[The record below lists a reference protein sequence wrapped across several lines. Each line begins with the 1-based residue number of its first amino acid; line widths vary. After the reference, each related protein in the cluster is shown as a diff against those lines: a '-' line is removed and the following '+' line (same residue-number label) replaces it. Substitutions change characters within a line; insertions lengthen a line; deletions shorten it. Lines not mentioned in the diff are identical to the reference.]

1 MAHRP
6 AGGRVAVLG
15 WGGTGPVAEDLRS
28 IPEMVL
34 AAVEASLDSASL
46 GWDAIDA
53 VVTASVDLFDG
64 LTASNIAVA
73 EVVGAVMKPETRIA
87 ADGLAAAVHAVHQIR
102 AGAYRRV
109 LVVAHGKASMAP
121 HWDLTAWAMDPISLQ
136 PLGVDFL
143 VVAGLQAAVVA
154 AGDAG
159 AERRWAELVARRR
172 RAGTRDAIAPPCDAS
187 NILASPIVAS
197 PLRSGMCAPLG
208 DSACAIVLGAAG
220 GGAVITG
227 AGHDLSPHHPG
238 ERELNRWEGLERAC
252 RRAYAEGAV
261 GDPSAT
267 FDVAEPSCLFPHEEE
282 LFTAAAGIGDGTAVS
297 PRGGL
302 FTGTAP
308 VAAGLSRLIAAAEA
322 TTAGRARR
330 ALAHGTW
337 GPAGQG
343 QAVMV
348 MEAP

>member
-1 MAHRP
+1 MAREDV
-6 AGGRVAVLG
+6 GGTVAVLG
-15 WGGTGPVAEDLRS
+15 CGSTIPVEEEARS

-34 AAVEASLDSASL
+34 AAVEASLSDAGM
-46 GWDAIDA
+46 GWDDIDA

-64 LTASNIAVA
+64 LTASNIAVT
-73 EVVGAVMKPETRIA
+73 EVAGAVMKPETRIA
-87 ADGLAAAVHAVHQIR
+87 ADGLAAAIHAVYQIQ
-102 AGAYRRV
+102 AEAYRRV

-143 VVAGLQAAVVA
+143 VVAGLQATVMA

-159 AERRWAELVARRR
+159 AERHWAELVARRR
-172 RAGTRDAIAPPCDAS
+172 RAGAADAMAPPCHAS

-208 DSACAIVLGAAG
+208 DSACAVVLGAEG
-220 GGAVITG
+220 RGAVITG

-238 ERELNRWEGLERAC
+238 ERQLSRWDGLERAC
-252 RRAYAEGAV
+252 RRAYATAGI
-261 GDPSAT
+261 GDPSTA
-267 FDVAEPSCLFPHEEE
+267 FDIAEPSCLFPHEEE
-282 LFTAAAGIGDGTAVS
+282 LFTAAAGIGTGTMIS
-297 PRGGL
+297 PGGGL
-302 FTGTAP
+302 FPGTAP

-322 TTAGRARR
+322 VAGSEANRV
-330 ALAHGTW
+330 LAHGTW

-343 QAVMV
+343 QAVLV
-348 MEAP
+348 VETR